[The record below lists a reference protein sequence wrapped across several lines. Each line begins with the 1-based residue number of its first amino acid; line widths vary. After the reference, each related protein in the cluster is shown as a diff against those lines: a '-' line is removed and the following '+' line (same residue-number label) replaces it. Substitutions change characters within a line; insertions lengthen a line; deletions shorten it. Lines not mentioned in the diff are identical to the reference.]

1 MYNKIY
7 VGMQDLSVGLIDAIN
22 MMMVFCESS
31 SLPVSWTLMTCLQP
45 KVIRCIE
52 NIK

>member
-1 MYNKIY
+1 MYWTFTENFTKWLMYNKIY

-31 SLPVSWTLMTCLQP
+31 SLPVS
-45 KVIRCIE
+45 
-52 NIK
+52 